1 MATICY
7 AWDDANFSWDTAPIT
22 WIEGCLIQKIQ
33 EGGAV
38 KPAKVLKK
46 LTEDEKKV
54 LICLVVK
61 FRKQN
66 GYEVEVR
73 ANKVKNKKS
82 KVTIKEMELFIKEV
96 QQIKVNVIF

>member
-7 AWDDANFSWDTAPIT
+7 AWDDADFSWDTAPIT

-38 KPAKVLKK
+38 RPSKVLKK
-46 LTEDEKKV
+46 LTEDEKRV
-54 LICLVVK
+54 LVGIIVK
-61 FRKQN
+61 LRKQN
-66 GYEVEVR
+66 GYEVEVKS
-73 ANKVKNKKS
+73 NKVKNKNT

-96 QQIKVNVIF
+96 QQIKVKVVL